1 MTTRLVTTPMGEAP
15 SMTKI
20 GTASKDTVGR
30 GTTGRGTA
38 GRGTA
43 SKDTA
48 GSGTAGRG
56 TAGSLVESPLLA
68 ALMVK
73 TPLRLIM
80 CDLARLVAV
89 RSTCCNA
96 PMPRLP
102 SLIFFLAF
110 FIVSDVISPFLQ
122 CLFSCFSLL
131 ASILC
136 PVSFPGTS
144 VKHIFT
150 RGLGH

>member
-56 TAGSLVESPLLA
+56 TAGKGTREPRETGPIA
-68 ALMVK
+68 YW
-73 TPLRLIM
+73 TQR
-80 CDLARLVAV
+80 
-89 RSTCCNA
+89 A
-96 PMPRLP
+96 P
-102 SLIFFLAF
+102 
-110 FIVSDVISPFLQ
+110 
-122 CLFSCFSLL
+122 
-131 ASILC
+131 
-136 PVSFPGTS
+136 G
-144 VKHIFT
+144 
-150 RGLGH
+150 